1 MKKLFTLFALL
12 TFTLSIHAVITVINY
27 ELKDSYGDGWNGA
40 SLSIVDAESG
50 QTWATLTIS
59 SGSESSGSV
68 RVASGHTYE
77 IVWNSGSFDSECSFK
92 LTDAKGFVL
101 LSHSKGK
108 ALKAGT
114 LLSYK
119 ILNKGDSNGDFN
131 VTVADVMDI
140 VSYVLNG
147 GTSTPTSPP
156 TPETVDISY
165 ELWDQ
170 YGDSWNGAAIRIVDA
185 DDDEEVAVL
194 TVDEADYSSG
204 TVTLTAGHNY
214 DFYWQSGEYD
224 GECAFIIYDADGNPL
239 FEYHGEPMPEEPE
252 ESILAVAKKNKAP
265 IKSNARRSKSY
276 PKKETVIPVE
286 ETILSDGEV
295 FFSYQ
300 APEDVPSS
308 VPTPDY
314 RDVNGDN
321 NVSIADVM
329 EVVSIVIGGE
339 PVPDIEVATGYET
352 VEMLVYSGS
361 QYNKVDITEG
371 SGDFEVVSS
380 DPNNLRVYLS
390 GLSFTMYSGT
400 LGTYMVTIKDKKS
413 GKTKDIQVIVKE
425 AEPSCPDENHPHIID
440 LGLPSGTKWS
450 CCNIDASKPEE
461 FGSYYAWGETAE
473 KSDYSWATYTHSD
486 GTEETCHDLGSSIC
500 GTKYDVAH
508 YKWGDNWY
516 MPSYEQVQELFRNM
530 TSFSLTSMNGV
541 RGAYFTFPN
550 GSSIFLPCGGWKE
563 GTEFKIEDDRGF
575 RSGNFWLGTPPS
587 PNRGN
592 YLDVFYSVSSSA
604 IGYGYFTAG
613 NRSLGYNVRP
623 VNTVSAPLAISAT
636 SVSLD
641 KGDNATV
648 EITAGSGSYTV
659 ESSNSNIAT
668 ATLNGNMVSI
678 TAVGGGSATIT
689 VADTQS
695 GKKITISV
703 TVQVTIQNSLCPDD
717 HHPHMIDLGLPSG
730 TKWACCNV
738 GADTPEAY
746 GGYYAWGE
754 TDEKDYYTWFTY
766 DYFNSEEYEDMW
778 DNNYLVYYDLGEDI
792 GGTKYDVALAKWG
805 GLWQMPKYDQ
815 FEELEENCT
824 SERVQIGN
832 VSGMLFTSKKN
843 GSKLF
848 LPAAG
853 RKNGD
858 EIEWGGEQCCY
869 FSSTTGV
876 PTGPFVYGYVKG
888 DFDMSYEECERS
900 LGYSVR
906 PVSATSSVPHLQ
918 LSFTGVHEP
927 IMWDEEFSVEILS
940 GSGSYSVTSNDPYA
954 EYVFVRLE
962 GTTIYIHG
970 LGSGEAVITVTDTQT
985 GETATIEVN
994 VYAPAP
1000 PFSLSE
1006 SELNMEV
1013 GQSVTVIT
1021 YDGDAHTV
1029 ESSDETVA
1037 IAEILEEGDVK
1048 VTAVGLGT
1056 ATITVTDTQTGET
1069 ATIEVNVYAPAPPFS
1084 LSESELNMEVG
1095 QSVTVITYDGDA
1107 HTVESSDETVAIAEI
1122 MESGDIKVTA
1132 VGLGTATIFV
1142 NKQDAEGTTITV
1154 TVNNRTSLCPDD
1166 HHPHMID
1173 LGLPSGTKWA
1183 CCNVDD
1189 NSADQSPTNYG
1200 SYYAW
1205 GEVKE
1210 QENKIYN
1217 WNSYTHCDG
1226 SASTCHNLGNSISG
1240 TEFDVAYVKWGDPWM
1255 IPSDG
1260 EFDELLRH
1268 CNHTWIIK
1276 DDVEGLLFT
1285 GSNDNRIFLP
1295 AAGSLHDSG
1304 FPNSGICGIYWS
1316 GTQNSNYPNYANRF
1330 GFFDD
1335 GDCVNYWGDRYM
1347 GQSVRPVACPITPP
1361 IDYPME

>member
-77 IVWNSGSFDSECSFK
+77 IVWNSGNYDSECSFK

-119 ILNKGDSNGDFN
+119 ILNKGDANGDFN

-140 VSYVLNG
+140 VSFVLNG
-147 GTSTPTSPP
+147 DTSTPTPPP
-156 TPETVDISY
+156 TPATVDISY

-265 IKSNARRSKSY
+265 MKSNARRGKSY

-286 ETILSDGEV
+286 TLLDGEV
-295 FFSYQ
+295 FLSYQ

-450 CCNIDASKPEE
+450 CCNIDASKPED
-461 FGSYYAWGETAE
+461 FGGYYAWGETAE
-473 KSDYSWATYTHSD
+473 KSDYSWSTYTHSD

-516 MPSYEQVQELFRNM
+516 MPSYEQVDELFRNM

-592 YLDVFYSVSSSA
+592 YLDVFYSANGA
-604 IGYGYFTAG
+604 IGYGCFTAG

-623 VNTVSAPLAISAT
+623 VNTVSAPLAIST
-636 SVSLD
+636 TGVSLE
-641 KGDNATV
+641 KGENATV

-659 ESSNSNIAT
+659 ESNNTSIAT
-668 ATLNGNMVSI
+668 ATLNGSTVSI
-678 TAVGGGSATIT
+678 AAVGGGSTTIT
-689 VADTQS
+689 ITDTQT
-695 GKKITISV
+695 GKKLGISV
-703 TVQVTIQNSLCPDD
+703 TVAAPSISSPCPDD

-738 GADTPEAY
+738 GADKPE
-746 GGYYAWGE
+746 
-754 TDEKDYYTWFTY
+754 
-766 DYFNSEEYEDMW
+766 
-778 DNNYLVYYDLGEDI
+778 
-792 GGTKYDVALAKWG
+792 
-805 GLWQMPKYDQ
+805 
-815 FEELEENCT
+815 
-824 SERVQIGN
+824 
-832 VSGMLFTSKKN
+832 VS
-843 GSKLF
+843 
-848 LPAAG
+848 
-853 RKNGD
+853 
-858 EIEWGGEQCCY
+858 
-869 FSSTTGV
+869 
-876 PTGPFVYGYVKG
+876 
-888 DFDMSYEECERS
+888 
-900 LGYSVR
+900 
-906 PVSATSSVPHLQ
+906 
-918 LSFTGVHEP
+918 
-927 IMWDEEFSVEILS
+927 
-940 GSGSYSVTSNDPYA
+940 
-954 EYVFVRLE
+954 
-962 GTTIYIHG
+962 
-970 LGSGEAVITVTDTQT
+970 
-985 GETATIEVN
+985 
-994 VYAPAP
+994 
-1000 PFSLSE
+1000 
-1006 SELNMEV
+1006 
-1013 GQSVTVIT
+1013 
-1021 YDGDAHTV
+1021 
-1029 ESSDETVA
+1029 
-1037 IAEILEEGDVK
+1037 
-1048 VTAVGLGT
+1048 
-1056 ATITVTDTQTGET
+1056 
-1069 ATIEVNVYAPAPPFS
+1069 
-1084 LSESELNMEVG
+1084 
-1095 QSVTVITYDGDA
+1095 
-1107 HTVESSDETVAIAEI
+1107 
-1122 MESGDIKVTA
+1122 
-1132 VGLGTATIFV
+1132 
-1142 NKQDAEGTTITV
+1142 
-1154 TVNNRTSLCPDD
+1154 
-1166 HHPHMID
+1166 
-1173 LGLPSGTKWA
+1173 
-1183 CCNVDD
+1183 
-1189 NSADQSPTNYG
+1189 G

-1205 GEVKE
+1205 GEITVK
-1210 QENKIYN
+1210 
-1217 WNSYTHCDG
+1217 SYIDLDNYEFFDG
-1226 SASTCHNLGNSISG
+1226 DYDCVTETWVDEDGEVIEEEFCTPILTYLGDNIAG
-1240 TEFDVAYVKWGDPWM
+1240 TDYDVAYRTWGDSWNMPT
-1255 IPSDG
+1255 PDQF
-1260 EFDELLRH
+1260 EELEKK
-1268 CNHTWIIK
+1268 CTHTWCSYNG
-1276 DDVEGLLFT
+1276 VNGRLFT
-1285 GSNDNRIFLP
+1285 GPNGSSIFMP
-1295 AAGSLHDSG
+1295 VTGEFRGGAVMDTH
-1304 FPNSGICGIYWS
+1304 CGIYWS
-1316 GTQNSNYPNYANRF
+1316 SAEMDWDPGHACCLYLDFYSASHNGSGWYNYRY
-1330 GFFDD
+1330 D
-1335 GDCVNYWGDRYM
+1335 GHT
-1347 GQSVRPVACPITPP
+1347 VRPVACPITPP